1 MKIELDKNIYDKDA
15 IYQSIEVWNEYLYTP
30 TVSESSKSIYIEIE
44 DIQLDIKIINEFLN
58 YVLDLTSSKELL

>member
-15 IYQSIEVWNEYLYTP
+15 IYQSIEIWNEYLHAL

-44 DIQLDIKIINEFLN
+44 NIQLDIKIINEFLN

>member
-15 IYQSIEVWNEYLYTP
+15 IYQSIEVWNEYLYAP